1 MYDLNQSI
9 KNWSSAIS
17 QNGTCSTDEM
27 QELEAHLR
35 EQVAD
40 LVDVGLSEQEAFSVG
55 VSRIGKPGEVCG
67 EYEKVSPMRLWRR
80 RLFILLWAAPA
91 IGTGCFAA
99 ILLLPKA
106 QAIWQSADT
115 SGAPAWPLATSRLIF
130 ELVVHY
136 GVYIL
141 IAAVAAMILFDS
153 RAKSWSRHRHLPVSV
168 LAFSANAA
176 VLIALTCLCILFAII
191 VPAAMAR

>member
-1 MYDLNQSI
+1 MYDLNRSI
-9 KNWSSAIS
+9 RNWSSAIS
-17 QNGTCSTDEM
+17 QNGACSTDEM
-27 QELEAHLR
+27 QELETHLR

-55 VSRIGKPGEVCG
+55 VSRIGKPGEVCA
-67 EYEKVSPMRLWRR
+67 EYEKVSPMRLWCR

-91 IGTGCFAA
+91 IGIGCFTA
-99 ILLLPKA
+99 IMLVPKA
-106 QAIWQSADT
+106 QAMWQSADM
-115 SGAPAWPLATSRLIF
+115 SGAPQWPLDTPIFIF

-153 RAKSWSRHRHLPVSV
+153 RVTSWSRHRHLPVSV
-168 LAFSANAA
+168 IAFSANFA
-176 VLIALTCLCILFAII
+176 VLIAVTLLCIAFAM
-191 VPAAMAR
+191 VP